1 MGMGKIYKN
10 NQSGATAIMFAMF
23 FIIVISLITIG
34 FATLA
39 RRDQRSTLD
48 KTISYQ
54 AQYATESI
62 VNVLQQ
68 KADSGSLTTKS
79 ACADLN
85 SNGIPTKVGDVDVTC
100 VGWDV
105 APRELAFD
113 LDPYKTK
120 SFVNSGSQGFTEITW
135 SAEDGTTNTAET
147 CSGKICAT
155 TIPFIKVT
163 SVTTADINNELGS
176 MRVAY
181 LVPSNSVGAPPT
193 SVNTSTE
200 NGKDFFVGCA
210 SGICTA
216 RISHAGGAGP
226 RAYFFQPIG
235 GKKAKIIF
243 KEFNAGFAT
252 VQTIPGVMA
261 KVDVNV
267 KQPDQNINKRL
278 ITYIS
283 LQPDTFQPFAGTV
296 ADSLCKDYKTDG
308 SQGGGACAGGV
319 PNAD

>member
-1 MGMGKIYKN
+1 MGKIHKN

-68 KADSGSLTTKS
+68 KAKAGPLGTVS
-79 ACADLN
+79 ACY
-85 SNGIPTKVGDVDVTC
+85 NGTDIPSKVGDVDVTC
-100 VGWDV
+100 VAWD
-105 APRELAFD
+105 ANPKELAFD
-113 LDPYKTK
+113 LDPYQTK
-120 SFVNSGSQGFTEITW
+120 SFVNSGSQGFSEITW
-135 SAEDGTTNTAET
+135 SAEGTANAYDAT
-147 CSGKICAT
+147 CSGKICADR
-155 TIPFIKVT
+155 IPIIKMST
-163 SVTTADINNELGS
+163 SLTSQINDVSGS
-176 MRVAY
+176 MRVVY
-181 LVPSNSVGAPPT
+181 LIPASGGVQA
-193 SVNTSTE
+193 VNTDTE
-200 NGKDFFVGCA
+200 NGKGKDFFVSCNS
-210 SGICTA
+210 SGVCTA
-216 RISHAGGAGP
+216 QISHAGAGGP

-235 GKKAKIIF
+235 EKKAKIIF
-243 KEFNAGFAT
+243 KEFNTGFGT

-283 LQPDTFQPFAGTV
+283 LQPDTFQPFAGAV
-296 ADSLCKDYKTDG
+296 ADSLCKDYKTDS
-308 SQGGGACAGGV
+308 SQGSGACPLISGV